1 MFLLVLYNMHIPTP
15 NFFRSKIYGKRK
27 SLRNKSQGVKIFFV
41 KWTLKHLFFLSHL
54 SIYFRLF
61 FFHPD
66 YTVGS
71 GIFCL
76 SESPDQRFHAR
87 GLYRRSGLSV
97 SNYIRF
103 RSPCPEDLF
112 AVLVGVH
119 KAGAITVLYRV
130 ATFIFPFVVGGVLIL
145 ISKLVHRQR

>member
-1 MFLLVLYNMHIPTP
+1 MRLFSVPFLLGLYNPNFPTP
-15 NFFRSKIYGKRK
+15 KISFRSKIYGKRK

-41 KWTLKHLFFLSHL
+41 KRTLKHLFFLSHL

-71 GIFCL
+71 GLSCL
-76 SESPDQRFHAR
+76 SESPDQRIRAR
-87 GLYRRSGLSV
+87 GLYRRSGLSA

-112 AVLVGVH
+112 AFSEH
-119 KAGAITVLYRV
+119 IIAH
-130 ATFIFPFVVGGVLIL
+130 TFFLCN
-145 ISKLVHRQR
+145 S

>member
-1 MFLLVLYNMHIPTP
+1 MLALYNINIPASI
-15 NFFRSKIYGKRK
+15 NSFGSKIYGKRK
-27 SLRNKSQGVKIFFV
+27 SLRHKSQGVKIFFV
-41 KWTLKHLFFLSHL
+41 KWTSKHLFFLSHL

-112 AVLVGVH
+112 AFSAH
-119 KAGAITVLYRV
+119 MIAH
-130 ATFIFPFVVGGVLIL
+130 TFFKCN
-145 ISKLVHRQR
+145 S

>member
-1 MFLLVLYNMHIPTP
+1 MFLLVLCNMHIPTP

-41 KWTLKHLFFLSHL
+41 KWTSKHLFFLSHL

-112 AVLVGVH
+112 AFSAH
-119 KAGAITVLYRV
+119 MIAH
-130 ATFIFPFVVGGVLIL
+130 TFFKCNSQFFTCQFTHHMYPGND
-145 ISKLVHRQR
+145 HACMRN